1 MTDFTLS
8 ITDQDALDAIDH
20 IIQANGLGEK
30 PEDVIAGM
38 VVPQLV
44 AMREQQLVN
53 AAMAKVPDDP
63 DLKAFRERKAKKEAD
78 AGAAQAAVAEE
89 TPL

>member
-20 IIQANGLGEK
+20 IIQVNETGEK
-30 PEDVIAGM
+30 PSDVIAGM
-38 VVPQLV
+38 IVPQLV

-53 AAMAKVPDDP
+53 AAQAKAQDDP
-63 DLKAFRERKAKKEAD
+63 DLVAFRAKKQAKIEAES
-78 AGAAQAAVAEE
+78 AAAAKVAE
-89 TPL
+89 P